1 VSESRTTTGPV
12 LVLGNNTVDLVFRM
26 PGTIPRD
33 GKVQA
38 ESLTVTAGGQAANV
52 AHALALLG
60 VPVRYVGAFGG
71 DDDSALSRRS
81 LEDVGV
87 DTSRCIAV
95 AGCPAHRAAVLVDT
109 RAGGRSIVMYKD
121 SRLELAP
128 EVITPELMGGVRL
141 VYLDNHEPRASA
153 VAARLA
159 RARGIPVVADL
170 ESVSDLAVAVLTD
183 VDVLIAPAEVLSG
196 LTEENDVVPMLRA
209 VQRLGPRTVVATAG
223 PRGADG
229 VEALGPP
236 THVPSRPCP
245 VVDSTGAGDA
255 FHAGYIAALLR
266 GADFPARLEL
276 ATAVAARKCGVAG
289 PRLTAD
295 DARTVLAD
303 GDGAVLAAAD
313 GGW

>member
-1 VSESRTTTGPV
+1 VSESRSTPGPV

-26 PGTIPRD
+26 PGTFPRD

-60 VPVRYVGAFGG
+60 VPVRYVGAFGD

-87 DTSRCIAV
+87 DTSRCVPV

-128 EVITPELMGGVRL
+128 EVITPDLMGGVRL

-170 ESVSDLAVAVLTD
+170 ESVSDLAVAVLAD
-183 VDVLIAPAEVLSG
+183 VDVLIAPAEVLSA
-196 LTEENDVVPMLRA
+196 LTGEHDVVPMLRA
-209 VQRLGPRTVVATAG
+209 VQRFGPRTVVATAG

-229 VEALGPP
+229 VGAVGPP
-236 THVPSRPCP
+236 THVPGRSCT

-266 GADFPARLEL
+266 GADFRARLEF

-303 GDGAVLAAAD
+303 ADRAVLVAAD
-313 GGW
+313 RGW

>member
-1 VSESRTTTGPV
+1 MSESRSTAGPV
-12 LVLGNNTVDLVFRM
+12 LVVGNNTVDLVFRM
-26 PGTIPRD
+26 PGMVRRD

-38 ESLTVTAGGQAANV
+38 ESLTITAGGQAANV

-60 VPVRYVGAFGG
+60 VPVRYVGAFG

-87 DTSRCIAV
+87 DTSRCVLV

-128 EVITPELMGGVRL
+128 EVITPDLIGGVRL
-141 VYLDNHEPRASA
+141 VYLDNHEPRASV

-170 ESVSDLAVAVLTD
+170 ESVSDLVVAVLAD
-183 VDVLIAPAEVLSG
+183 VDVLIAPAEVLRA
-196 LTEENDVVPMLRA
+196 LTGENDLVPMLRA

-236 THVPSRPCP
+236 THVPGRPCT

-255 FHAGYIAALLR
+255 FHAGYIAALLH
-266 GADFPARLEL
+266 GADFPARLNF
-276 ATAVAARKCGVAG
+276 ATAVAARKCGVTG

-303 GDGAVLAAAD
+303 ADGVVLAATD
-313 GGW
+313 GAW